1 MATNTHPFADTKII
15 IKMNPNSSS
24 PQNQEKELITAKNLH
39 WVSGSELD
47 IATMKVS
54 IVTVTFNSARFLED
68 CIRSVQM
75 QQYKNIE
82 HIIIDGKS
90 TDGTIDIIKKNE
102 KGIAR
107 WVSETDRGIYD
118 AINKGM
124 AMATGE
130 VIGILNSD
138 DVLDN
143 DRVITNIVKAFLTD
157 EKDVVYGDLEVVSQ
171 DDTNKV
177 LRIWKGQ
184 PFNRNRFR
192 YGWMPAHPTF
202 YIKRSLID
210 KFGGYETHY
219 FTAADFEFMAR
230 YLYQH
235 KVSATYLPEL
245 IVRMRTGGASNKNLK
260 QRLRANRRDYL
271 AMKRNKIP
279 FPLIASI
286 LKPLIKLHQFRL
298 HQSS

>member
-1 MATNTHPFADTKII
+1 RTSAADL
-15 IKMNPNSSS
+15 
-24 PQNQEKELITAKNLH
+24 Q
-39 WVSGSELD
+39 
-47 IATMKVS
+47 IATIKVS
-54 IVTVTFNSARFLED
+54 IITVTYNSAKFLQD
-68 CIRSVQM
+68 CIRSVQT

-102 KGIAR
+102 ACIAT
-107 WVSETDRGIYD
+107 WISETDRGIYD

-124 AMATGE
+124 AMATGD
-130 VIGILNSD
+130 VLGILNSD
-138 DVLDN
+138 DLLDN
-143 DRVITNIVKAFLTD
+143 DQVITNIVETFLSSNA
-157 EKDVVYGDLEVVSQ
+157 EVVYGDLEVVAQ

-202 YIKRSLID
+202 YVKRSLVS
-210 KFGGYETHY
+210 KYGGYESHY
-219 FTAADFEFMAR
+219 FTAADYEFMAR

-235 KVSATYLPEL
+235 KVTACYLPVL

-279 FPLIASI
+279 FALIASI
-286 LKPLIKLHQFRL
+286 LKPLIKVHQFR
-298 HQSS
+298 